1 MSPVVP
7 FCFSVFYDLTAK
19 AISACIWAVPLVAA
33 LAVVRRNATARL
45 VVGGSLLL
53 IGIVAFGD
61 SSRGYGVC
69 TEEQIISVAPEVA
82 TYAGAA
88 RPIASVGNSE
98 SLAYR
103 LALKVTNLKMTALAD
118 DGWYRKLPK
127 LKMIHY
133 RLQ

>member
-53 IGIVAFGD
+53 IGIVAFGY
-61 SSRGYGVC
+61 SPRGNGVC
-69 TEEQIISVAPEVA
+69 TDEQIMSVAPEI
-82 TYAGAA
+82 TTHTGAA
-88 RPIASVGNSE
+88 GPRASAGSAE
-98 SLAYR
+98 SIAYR
-103 LALKVTNLKMTALAD
+103 
-118 DGWYRKLPK
+118 WRS
-127 LKMIHY
+127 
-133 RLQ
+133 RLRI

>member
-53 IGIVAFGD
+53 IGIVAFGY

-127 LKMIHY
+127 LK
-133 RLQ
+133 